1 MSATATPPADVALQL
16 QNLQQLYAVLT
27 DEGRGKE
34 LAELFTEDVVW
45 DGNELGYGY
54 AEGPRAVVENV
65 VRHFSP
71 DQPMMHLPGPLMLTA
86 ISGEEVQGTSWCMA
100 TRWVDGQ
107 SRPVIYFHYEDL
119 FRRGP
124 DGAWRFARRILR
136 LRFTTND
143 RGRGV
148 SDRPASSPT

>member
-1 MSATATPPADVALQL
+1 MRTSAAPPADVAVLL

-45 DGNELGYGY
+45 DGNDLGYGY
-54 AEGPRAVVENV
+54 AEGPAAVVENV
-65 VRHFSP
+65 IRHFSP
-71 DQPMMHLPGPLMLTA
+71 DEPMMHLPGPLMLTA
-86 ISGEEVQGTSWCMA
+86 VSEDEVHATSWCMA

-107 SRPVIYFHYEDL
+107 TRPVIYFHYEDL

-124 DGAWRFARRILR
+124 DGGWRFARRVLR
-136 LRFTTND
+136 LRFTPKD
-143 RGRGV
+143 GRHGV
-148 SDRPASSPT
+148 SDPPESSPT